1 MNSQYNKLLEEA
13 KLKGSNLAKDYIPRL
28 YRELVEVEKLD
39 PHDAGER
46 IKKDLVDTWARTTIY
61 ENLPEEAKQ
70 EAKQEAGRQS
80 HKKVLEVSAT
90 NIGAEDS
97 ITNDHEPDTFGLG
110 VVEESESKVPPH
122 KEEYLG
128 DVLEQYKKREAAQK
142 QDYDK
147 LAEQYNKT
155 QEKLEGLQANNEYL
169 EEEQRKQIEKI
180 EQLGQVVQALQEAR
194 PNLVGATMIAR
205 DSKVQQD
212 IPTRNPNRGYWIRF
226 DLSNVEI
233 TRPLINII
241 MRMKDRPKQFYVE
254 ILGDD
259 VIDVSETKA

>member
-1 MNSQYNKLLEEA
+1 MSRSQYDTLLAEA
-13 KLKGSNLAKDYIPRL
+13 KSKGSNLAKDYIPRL
-28 YRELVEVEKLD
+28 YKELVEVEKLE
-39 PHDAGER
+39 PRDAGER

-90 NIGAEDS
+90 TTGSES
-97 ITNDHEPDTFGLG
+97 SMTNDPI
-110 VVEESESKVPPH
+110 SEADPKVPPQS
-122 KEEYLG
+122 ER
-128 DVLEQYKKREAAQK
+128 DNST
-142 QDYDK
+142 DYDK
-147 LAEQYNKT
+147 LANEHNELVTKY
-155 QEKLEGLQANNEYL
+155 EGLEANNEYL
-169 EEEQRKQIEKI
+169 QEEQRKQIKKI
-180 EQLGQVVQALQEAR
+180 EQLGQVVQALQKAR
-194 PNLVGATMIAR
+194 PNLVGATTIAR